1 MLVSDDSLARLMSDR
16 GSLFKLFPLGI
27 HPYFTPRHE
36 PCLIRDALLDKL
48 RTTIDAEPAPIM
60 SFLGVLV
67 FATAF
72 YGNLLVDHIA
82 TIGAIPHWRIGPA
95 VVTVG
100 TSNRL
105 HFTVYLLRLV

>member
-1 MLVSDDSLARLMSDR
+1 MSYDR
-16 GSLFKLFPLGI
+16 V
-27 HPYFTPRHE
+27 T
-36 PCLIRDALLDKL
+36 LLDEL

-60 SFLGVLV
+60 SFPGVFV

-95 VVTVG
+95 MVTVG
-100 TSNRL
+100 TSIRF
-105 HFTVYLLRLV
+105 HFTVFPYAYFSRARIS

>member
-1 MLVSDDSLARLMSDR
+1 MSLV
-16 GSLFKLFPLGI
+16 
-27 HPYFTPRHE
+27 
-36 PCLIRDALLDKL
+36 

-60 SFLGVLV
+60 SFPGVFV

-95 VVTVG
+95 MVTVG
-100 TSNRL
+100 TSIRF
-105 HFTVYLLRLV
+105 HFTVFPLRLL